1 MSESSNVPNEQ
12 PASYEAIATV
22 EGSSTSG
29 GTGDDVRESDSNEP
43 PAFKV
48 YKPTS
53 GSSSI
58 LPSKLRAFLQCCSQL
73 KAIYESSAADL
84 PDSYFEPTALD
95 LKLAQSQ
102 LSSRTQALTNAPLQ
116 LRTTREA
123 AEKAKKERWP
133 NTKIRV
139 RFTDRTQL
147 EKVFPSTDKIKS
159 IYAFVRSSLRED
171 VKPIKFILY
180 QPPHRD
186 LKVSDLKVKNLTLA
200 ELELAPSSVL
210 LVRFEDESLNGSD
223 VPAPLA
229 SNVLA
234 LAESLPAPASQE
246 DDSSSASQSATNKGG
261 KTLGSGSAAGGKKI
275 PKWLKIGSEYLCCLS
290 AYPR

>member
-1 MSESSNVPNEQ
+1 MSEGSNVPNEQ
-12 PASYEAIATV
+12 PASSEATASV

-29 GTGDDVRESDSNEP
+29 RTGDDVRESDSNET

-58 LPSKLRAFLQCCSQL
+58 LPT
-73 KAIYESSAADL
+73 DL
-84 PDSYFEPTALD
+84 PDSYFEPTAFD

-186 LKVSDLKVKNLTLA
+186 LKVSDLKVKNLSLA

-234 LAESLPAPASQE
+234 LAESLPAPPSQE
-246 DDSSSASQSATNKGG
+246 DDSSSASPSATNKGG
-261 KTLGSGSAAGGKKI
+261 KTLGSGSATGGKKM
-275 PKWLKIGSEYLCCLS
+275 PQWLKIGSEYLLFV
-290 AYPR
+290 